1 MLLRSATF
9 YSPGDEYPAS
19 RHREHE
25 GEQEA
30 EHRARIKTLTE
41 HRKHE
46 DQQQRAADLHPEIPF
61 AEGPRAMQ
69 KHFAADGQ
77 RPGDE
82 DDAADERPEAI
93 GVPNALLRAVP
104 LLAGRSG
111 PFQRTPRASLA
122 LPG

>member
-1 MLLRSATF
+1 VLLRSATF

-61 AEGPRAMQ
+61 AE
-69 KHFAADGQ
+69 DGQ